1 MGASMNNKR
10 RKKLQGAIS
19 FLNNA
24 SRIID
29 SVRDEED
36 DSMSNMPENLQE
48 TERFEKMENAVD
60 ALGDALD
67 DISSAIS
74 SIESAME

>member
-10 RKKLQGAIS
+10 RQKLQGAIS

-74 SIESAME
+74 SIESAM

>member
-1 MGASMNNKR
+1 MNNKR
-10 RKKLQGAIS
+10 RQKLQGAIS

-29 SVRDEED
+29 SVRNEED

-60 ALGDALD
+60 AMDDALD

>member
-10 RKKLQGAIS
+10 RQKLQGAIS